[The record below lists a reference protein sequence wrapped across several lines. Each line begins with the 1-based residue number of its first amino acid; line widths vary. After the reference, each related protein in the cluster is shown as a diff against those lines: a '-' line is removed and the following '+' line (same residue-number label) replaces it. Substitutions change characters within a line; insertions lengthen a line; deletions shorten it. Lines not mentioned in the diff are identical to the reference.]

1 MWSDCCCYI
10 LSATPHAKTC
20 ACVCARTP
28 TSIDFWLSPTAAI
41 RPAPLLHWLAR
52 SRRMDHARSARKLAS
67 AYELAHC
74 STLAPR
80 SAQKKLKLASPQ
92 KPSSSMQKIEHL
104 LIRRLSRSPSQGVSF
119 WVHTTE
125 PEGSPRCAPSS
136 TSHSGWSTVYTSELL
151 CSQSR
156 SSEGKPRSSRCQT
169 LEHTTS
175 NF

>member
-28 TSIDFWLSPTAAI
+28 PSIHFGGPPPAGI
-41 RPAPLLHWLAR
+41 RPAPLLHRLAFRPAPELHWL
-52 SRRMDHARSARKLAS
+52 ARKLAS

-80 SAQKKLKLASPQ
+80 SAQKKLKASPQ
-92 KPSSSMQKIEHL
+92 KPSISMQKIEHL
-104 LIRRLSRSPSQGVSF
+104 LSLDLARPPSQGVSP

-125 PEGSPRCAPSS
+125 PEGSPKCAASS
-136 TSHSGWSTVYTSELL
+136 SSHSGCSTVYTSELL
-151 CSQSR
+151 SSQSR
-156 SSEGKPRSSRCQT
+156 SSEGKVRSS
-169 LEHTTS
+169 
-175 NF
+175 